1 MRCSQ
6 RTRTQGQ
13 VAMSGML
20 PTTGMQAPPPNRF
33 PVKLTIDPKHKDLFL
48 AAGATGDGAI
58 YTDHGHAIHVIR
70 MVILRVGAKMNY
82 LVLKLH

>member
-1 MRCSQ
+1 MPK
-6 RTRTQGQ
+6 
-13 VAMSGML
+13 VASPL
-20 PTTGMQAPPPNRF
+20 PVVTASL
-33 PVKLTIDPKHKDLFL
+33 VDVVVVES

-70 MVILRVGAKMNY
+70 MVILRVGAKVNY